1 MKESGAPQIAFVGV
15 TAALLGAVKDLGN
28 FFCRNRERGMA
39 FAQFHPQRRQTK
51 PARRGNFVA
60 VPERCQL
67 VGTGCSGVDRSF
79 VMAKMKRGSQFQ
91 TGPCSAGQNAVTHVH
106 RVLQMRKNDS
116 FLKNDA
122 ADVIGPTGSP
132 SSSRNSRRKSAPGKS
147 SSPARSSAPN
157 ETTSL
162 L

>member
-1 MKESGAPQIAFVGV
+1 
-15 TAALLGAVKDLGN
+15 
-28 FFCRNRERGMA
+28 
-39 FAQFHPQRRQTK
+39 
-51 PARRGNFVA
+51 FVA

-122 ADVIGPTGSP
+122 ADVIGP
-132 SSSRNSRRKSAPGKS
+132 NRKSVFEPKLAEKIG
-147 SSPARSSAPN
+147 AGQIELAGAFFRA
-157 ETTSL
+157 
-162 L
+162 